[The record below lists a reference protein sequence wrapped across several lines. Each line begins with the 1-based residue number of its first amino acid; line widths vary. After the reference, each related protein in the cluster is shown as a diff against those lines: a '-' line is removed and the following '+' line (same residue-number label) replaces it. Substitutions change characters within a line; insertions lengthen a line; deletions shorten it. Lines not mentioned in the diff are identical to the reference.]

1 MDVLLLFGESD
12 TWCTPAVAKR
22 MHITL
27 ASRSGTTSSPAVAAA
42 QRYVS
47 LLNAGH
53 CPNHEAPTAVARVM
67 LPWINSQDRSNVQ
80 LVSDSNALI
89 EETWSTDIS
98 AHEVTIEESNNM
110 GIMDRIVSTLAS

>member
-1 MDVLLLFGESD
+1 
-12 TWCTPAVAKR
+12 

-27 ASRSGTTSSPAVAAA
+27 ASRTTAGSSSPTARAA

-47 LLNAGH
+47 LLNSGH

-67 LPWINSQDRSNVQ
+67 SPWILSQDRSNVQ
-80 LVSDSNALI
+80 LVSDSNAII
-89 EETWSTDIS
+89 EEPWSTDIS